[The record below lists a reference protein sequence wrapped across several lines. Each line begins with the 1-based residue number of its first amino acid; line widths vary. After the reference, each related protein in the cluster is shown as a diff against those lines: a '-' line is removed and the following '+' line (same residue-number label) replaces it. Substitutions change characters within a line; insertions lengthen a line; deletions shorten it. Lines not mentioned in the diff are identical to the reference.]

1 MMRRTELKRTAWQ
14 RKSPP
19 GYAHARESRTN
30 QPLALV
36 ECAATAIKKIVKST
50 AVMARISR
58 VGPATAIPGQWPKNL
73 PKFSEPFNNR
83 SQP

>member
-1 MMRRTELKRTAWQ
+1 MRRTPMKRTTWPRRLLHPDTGNPVSKTKAAV
-14 RKSPP
+14 
-19 GYAHARESRTN
+19 AHM
-30 QPLALV
+30 
-36 ECAATAIKKIVKST
+36 ECAVAAIKKIVKST